1 MNIFKKGILKF
12 ILAFLTI
19 IFIDF
24 VLLVAT
30 TNFIRNQQSPIDIIQ
45 GVSSN
50 ITPSNGTYKVNQTAK
65 KLIKKHNLWVMILD
79 QKSGNE
85 KFNIKKPKNIKTQ
98 FDYADVIK
106 FSRYYLDDYPIF
118 TQIKKEQKDIY
129 IIAFPKESIIRYG
142 NNFFDLKRIQ
152 IFPILILV
160 IIFVNCLFCLFLYLY
175 SVTFLNRNIQPI
187 INAIGKLPVGLNK
200 QVNSVQE
207 LDRLTLAVNSANK
220 KLRKNEEFKEN
231 WISGIA
237 HDIKTPLS
245 VIVANASLAIEKTDN
260 DDLLKNLKPT
270 LIESHYIQNLLNDL
284 NIFARLTNGNLKLNQ
299 EITDIIPFFK
309 EIIIQIINQEIWN
322 DFNFEFIPDN
332 KLLGKKMYIEKS
344 LMSRVIH
351 NLIYN
356 SVLHNPSG
364 CNIQIVLN
372 YISRNKFSVIIRDNG
387 IGTSTDRLKNI
398 NKIEEFN
405 FDISGVRRSG
415 MGLKISNQIVDLHGG
430 SMIITSEQGE
440 YFQTEIIL
448 PIESPTYSTQSF
460 HFK

>member
-19 IFIDF
+19 ILIDF

-30 TNFIRNQQSPIDIIQ
+30 TNFIRSQQSPIDIIQ

-245 VIVANASLAIEKTDN
+245 VIVANTSLAIEKTDN

-387 IGTSTDRLKNI
+387 IGTSTDILKNI

-448 PIESPTYSTQSF
+448 PIESPTL
-460 HFK
+460 

>member
-19 IFIDF
+19 ILIDF

-30 TNFIRNQQSPIDIIQ
+30 TNFIRSQQSPIDIIQ

-207 LDRLTLAVNSANK
+207 LNRLTLAVNSANK

-245 VIVANASLAIEKTDN
+245 VIVANTSLAIEKTDN

-270 LIESHYIQNLLNDL
+270 LVESHYIQNLLNDL
-284 NIFARLTNGNLKLNQ
+284 NIFARLTNGNFKLNQ
-299 EITDIIPFFK
+299 EITDIIPFFR
-309 EIIIQIINQEIWN
+309 EIIIQIINEEIWN
-322 DFNFEFIPDN
+322 NFNFEFIPDN

-387 IGTSTDRLKNI
+387 IGTSTDILKNI

-448 PIESPTYSTQSF
+448 PIESPTL
-460 HFK
+460 

>member
-19 IFIDF
+19 ILIDF

-30 TNFIRNQQSPIDIIQ
+30 TNFIRSQQSPIDIIQ

-207 LDRLTLAVNSANK
+207 LNRLTLAVNSANK

-245 VIVANASLAIEKTDN
+245 VIVANTSLAIEKTDN

-270 LIESHYIQNLLNDL
+270 LVESHYIQNLLNDL

-387 IGTSTDRLKNI
+387 IGTSTDILKNI

-448 PIESPTYSTQSF
+448 PIESPTL
-460 HFK
+460 

>member
-30 TNFIRNQQSPIDIIQ
+30 TNFIRSQQSPIDIIQ

-415 MGLKISNQIVDLHGG
+415 MGLKISNQIVDLHRG

-448 PIESPTYSTQSF
+448 PIESPTL
-460 HFK
+460 

>member
-30 TNFIRNQQSPIDIIQ
+30 TNFIRSQQSPIDIIQ

-372 YISRNKFSVIIRDNG
+372 YISRNKFSVIIRDNR

-448 PIESPTYSTQSF
+448 PIESPTL
-460 HFK
+460 

>member
-30 TNFIRNQQSPIDIIQ
+30 TNFIRSQQSPIDIIQ

-364 CNIQIVLN
+364 CNIQIVLD

-448 PIESPTYSTQSF
+448 PIESPTL
-460 HFK
+460 

>member
-19 IFIDF
+19 ILIDF

-30 TNFIRNQQSPIDIIQ
+30 TNFIRSQQSPIDIIQ

-220 KLRKNEEFKEN
+220 KLRQNEEFKEN

-245 VIVANASLAIEKTDN
+245 VIVANTSLAIEKTDN

-270 LIESHYIQNLLNDL
+270 LVESHYIQNLLNDL
-284 NIFARLTNGNLKLNQ
+284 NIFARLTNSNLKLNQ

-448 PIESPTYSTQSF
+448 PIESPTL
-460 HFK
+460 

>member
-19 IFIDF
+19 ILIDF

-30 TNFIRNQQSPIDIIQ
+30 TNFIRSQQSPIDIIQ

-207 LDRLTLAVNSANK
+207 LNRLTLAVNSANK

-245 VIVANASLAIEKTDN
+245 VIVANTSLAIEKTDN

-270 LIESHYIQNLLNDL
+270 LVESHYIQNLLNDL
-284 NIFARLTNGNLKLNQ
+284 NIFARLTNSNLKLNQ

-387 IGTSTDRLKNI
+387 IGTSTDILKNI

-405 FDISGVRRSG
+405 FDISGVLRSG

-448 PIESPTYSTQSF
+448 PIESPTL
-460 HFK
+460 

>member
-30 TNFIRNQQSPIDIIQ
+30 TNFIRSQQSPIDIIQ

-415 MGLKISNQIVDLHGG
+415 MGRKISNQIVDLHGG

-448 PIESPTYSTQSF
+448 PIESPTL
-460 HFK
+460 

>member
-19 IFIDF
+19 ILIDF

-30 TNFIRNQQSPIDIIQ
+30 TNFIRSQQSPIDIIQ

-207 LDRLTLAVNSANK
+207 LNRLTLAVNSANK

-270 LIESHYIQNLLNDL
+270 LVESHYIQNLLNDL
-284 NIFARLTNGNLKLNQ
+284 NIFARLTNSNLKLNQ

-448 PIESPTYSTQSF
+448 PIESPTL
-460 HFK
+460 

>member
-30 TNFIRNQQSPIDIIQ
+30 TNFIRSQQSPIDIIQ

-98 FDYADVIK
+98 FDYADVIR

-448 PIESPTYSTQSF
+448 PIESPTL
-460 HFK
+460 

>member
-30 TNFIRNQQSPIDIIQ
+30 TNFIRSQQSPIDIIQ

-356 SVLHNPSG
+356 SVLHNPSS

-448 PIESPTYSTQSF
+448 PIESPTL
-460 HFK
+460 

>member
-30 TNFIRNQQSPIDIIQ
+30 TNFIRSQQSPIDIIQ

-207 LDRLTLAVNSANK
+207 LNRLTLAVNSANK

-245 VIVANASLAIEKTDN
+245 VIVANTSLAIEKTDN

-270 LIESHYIQNLLNDL
+270 LVESHYIQNLLNDL
-284 NIFARLTNGNLKLNQ
+284 NIFARLTNSNLKLNQ

-448 PIESPTYSTQSF
+448 PIESPTL
-460 HFK
+460 

>member
-1 MNIFKKGILKF
+1 MNIFKKIILKF
-12 ILAFLTI
+12 IFI
-19 IFIDF
+19 IIIDI
-24 VLLVAT
+24 VLLITAA
-30 TNFIRNQQSPIDIIQ
+30 NYIRSQQSASNIVDKISNGITFSN
-45 GVSSN
+45 GNYVVSSA
-50 ITPSNGTYKVNQTAK
+50 AK
-65 KLIKKHNLWVMILD
+65 KLIDKDNLWIMVID
-79 QKSGNE
+79 KNSGKE
-85 KFNIKKPKNIKTQ
+85 KFNVNKPKEIASQ
-98 FDYADVIK
+98 FNFTDAIR
-106 FSRYYLDDYPIF
+106 FSRCYLKDYPVF
-118 TQIKKEQKDIY
+118 TQLKDDN
-129 IIAFPKESIIRYG
+129 SIIFA
-142 NNFFDLKRIQ
+142 NI
-152 IFPILILV
+152 
-160 IIFVNCLFCLFLYLY
+160 LFCLLLYCHSL
-175 SVTFLNRNIQPI
+175 TFFNRNIKPI
-187 INAIGKLPVGLNK
+187 INAINNLPSGINT
-200 QVNSVQE
+200 QVKSVKE
-207 LDRLTLAVNSANK
+207 LDKLTLAVNSANQQ
-220 KLRKNEEFKEN
+220 LRENENFKEN

-245 VIVANASLAIEKTDN
+245 VIMANTSLAIEKTDN

-270 LIESHYIQNLLNDL
+270 LVESHYIQNLLNDL
-284 NIFARLTNGNLKLNQ
+284 NIFARLTNGNFKLNQ
-299 EITDIIPFFK
+299 EITDIIPFFR
-309 EIIIQIINQEIWN
+309 EIIIQIINEEIWN
-322 DFNFEFIPDN
+322 NFNFEFIPDN

-405 FDISGVRRSG
+405 FDISGARRSG

-448 PIESPTYSTQSF
+448 PIESPTL
-460 HFK
+460 

>member
-30 TNFIRNQQSPIDIIQ
+30 TNFIRSQQSPIDIIQ

-142 NNFFDLKRIQ
+142 NNFFDLKRVQ

-448 PIESPTYSTQSF
+448 PIESPTL
-460 HFK
+460 

>member
-19 IFIDF
+19 ILIDF

-30 TNFIRNQQSPIDIIQ
+30 TNFIRSQQSPIDIIQ

-98 FDYADVIK
+98 FNYADVIK

-207 LDRLTLAVNSANK
+207 LNRLTLAVNSANK

-245 VIVANASLAIEKTDN
+245 VIVANTSLAIEKTDN

-270 LIESHYIQNLLNDL
+270 LVESHYIQNLLNDL
-284 NIFARLTNGNLKLNQ
+284 NIFARLTNGNFKLNQ
-299 EITDIIPFFK
+299 EITDIIPFFR
-309 EIIIQIINQEIWN
+309 EIIIQIINEEIWN
-322 DFNFEFIPDN
+322 NFNFEFIPDN

-405 FDISGVRRSG
+405 FDISGARRSG

-448 PIESPTYSTQSF
+448 PIESPTL
-460 HFK
+460 

>member
-30 TNFIRNQQSPIDIIQ
+30 TNFIRSQQSPIDIIQ

-440 YFQTEIIL
+440 YFQTEINL
-448 PIESPTYSTQSF
+448 PIESPTL
-460 HFK
+460 

>member
-30 TNFIRNQQSPIDIIQ
+30 TNFIRSQQSPIDIIQ

-322 DFNFEFIPDN
+322 DFSFEFIPDN

-448 PIESPTYSTQSF
+448 PIESPTL
-460 HFK
+460 

>member
-19 IFIDF
+19 IFFDF

-30 TNFIRNQQSPIDIIQ
+30 TNFIRSQQSPIDIIQ

-448 PIESPTYSTQSF
+448 PIESPTL
-460 HFK
+460 

>member
-30 TNFIRNQQSPIDIIQ
+30 TNFIRSQQSPIDIIQ

-415 MGLKISNQIVDLHGG
+415 MGLKISNQIIDLHGG

-448 PIESPTYSTQSF
+448 PIESPTL
-460 HFK
+460 

>member
-30 TNFIRNQQSPIDIIQ
+30 TNFIRSQQSPIDIIQ

-207 LDRLTLAVNSANK
+207 LNRLTLAVNSANK

-270 LIESHYIQNLLNDL
+270 LVESHYIQNLLNDL
-284 NIFARLTNGNLKLNQ
+284 NIFARLTNSNLKLNQ

-448 PIESPTYSTQSF
+448 PIESPTL
-460 HFK
+460 

>member
-30 TNFIRNQQSPIDIIQ
+30 TNFIRSQQSPIDIIQ

-299 EITDIIPFFK
+299 EITDIIPFFR
-309 EIIIQIINQEIWN
+309 EIIIQIINEEIWN
-322 DFNFEFIPDN
+322 NFNFEFIPDN

-405 FDISGVRRSG
+405 FDISGARRSG

-448 PIESPTYSTQSF
+448 PIESPTL
-460 HFK
+460 

>member
-19 IFIDF
+19 ILIDF

-30 TNFIRNQQSPIDIIQ
+30 TNFIRSQQSPIDIIQ

-245 VIVANASLAIEKTDN
+245 VIVANTSLAIEKTDN

-270 LIESHYIQNLLNDL
+270 LVESHYIQNLLNDL

-387 IGTSTDRLKNI
+387 IGTSTDILKNI

-448 PIESPTYSTQSF
+448 PIESPTL
-460 HFK
+460 

>member
-1 MNIFKKGILKF
+1 MNIFKKGILKS

-30 TNFIRNQQSPIDIIQ
+30 TNFIRSQQSAIDIIQ

-106 FSRYYLDDYPIF
+106 FSRYYLDDYPVF

-142 NNFFDLKRIQ
+142 NNYFDLKRIQ
-152 IFPILILV
+152 IIPILILV

-187 INAIGKLPVGLNK
+187 INAIGKLPAGLNK

-237 HDIKTPLS
+237 HDIKTPLA
-245 VIVANASLAIEKTDN
+245 VIVSNTSLAIEKTN
-260 DDLLKNLKPT
+260 DENLLKHLKPT
-270 LIESHYIQNLLNDL
+270 LIESNYIQNLLNDL
-284 NIFARLTNGNLKLNQ
+284 NIFARLTNDNLKLNLELV
-299 EITDIIPFFK
+299 EIVPFFK
-309 EIIIQIINQEIWN
+309 EIIIQIINQEIW
-322 DFNFEFIPDN
+322 DEFNFEFTPDSN
-332 KLLGKKMYIEKS
+332 LLGKTMYVEKA
-344 LMSRVIH
+344 LISRVVH

-356 SVLHNPSG
+356 SVLHNQSG
-364 CNIQIVLN
+364 CK
-372 YISRNKFSVIIRDNG
+372 ISIIIDSLSNNNFTIIIRDDG
-387 IGTSTDRLKNI
+387 IGVSPERLKNI
-398 NKIEEFN
+398 SNQNIERFN
-405 FDISGVRRSG
+405 FDISGIRRSG
-415 MGLKISNQIVDLHGG
+415 MGLKISQQIINLHKGQFV
-430 SMIITSEQGE
+430 ITSQQGK
-440 YFQTEIIL
+440 YFQTTITL
-448 PIESPTYSTQSF
+448 PIQNIATLQE
-460 HFK
+460 

>member
-30 TNFIRNQQSPIDIIQ
+30 TNFIRSQQSPIDIIQ

-245 VIVANASLAIEKTDN
+245 VIVANTSLAIEKTDN
-260 DDLLKNLKPT
+260 DGLLKNLKPT
-270 LIESHYIQNLLNDL
+270 LVESHYIQNLLNDL
-284 NIFARLTNGNLKLNQ
+284 NIFARLTNSNLKLNQ

-448 PIESPTYSTQSF
+448 PIESPTL
-460 HFK
+460 

>member
-30 TNFIRNQQSPIDIIQ
+30 TNFIRSQQSPIDIIQ

-415 MGLKISNQIVDLHGG
+415 MVLKISNQIVDLHGG

-448 PIESPTYSTQSF
+448 PIESPTL
-460 HFK
+460 

>member
-19 IFIDF
+19 MLIDF

-30 TNFIRNQQSPIDIIQ
+30 TNFILRQQSPIDIIQ

-85 KFNIKKPKNIKTQ
+85 KFNIRKPKNIKTQ

-106 FSRYYLDDYPIF
+106 FSRYYLDEYPIF

-129 IIAFPKESIIRYG
+129 IIAFPKESIFRYG
-142 NNFFDLKRIQ
+142 NNYFDLKRIQ

-160 IIFVNCLFCLFLYLY
+160 IIFVNCLFYLFLYLY

-207 LDRLTLAVNSANK
+207 LDRLTSAVNSANK

-237 HDIKTPLS
+237 HDIKTPLA
-245 VIVANASLAIEKTDN
+245 VIVSNTSLAIEKTN
-260 DDLLKNLKPT
+260 DENLLKHLKPT
-270 LIESHYIQNLLNDL
+270 LIESNYIQNLLNDL
-284 NIFARLTNGNLKLNQ
+284 NIFARLTNGNLKLNLELV
-299 EITDIIPFFK
+299 EIVPFFK
-309 EIIIQIINQEIWN
+309 EIIIQIINQEIW
-322 DFNFEFIPDN
+322 DEFNFEFTHDSN
-332 KLLGKKMYIEKS
+332 LLGKTMYVEKA
-344 LMSRVIH
+344 LISRVIH

-356 SVLHNPSG
+356 SVLHNQSG
-364 CNIQIVLN
+364 CK
-372 YISRNKFSVIIRDNG
+372 ISIIIGTLTNNNFTIIIRDDG
-387 IGTSTDRLKNI
+387 IGVSPERLKNI
-398 NKIEEFN
+398 SNQNIEGFN

-415 MGLKISNQIVDLHGG
+415 MGLKISQQIINLHKGQLV
-430 SMIITSEQGE
+430 ITSQQGK
-440 YFQTEIIL
+440 YFQTTITL
-448 PIESPTYSTQSF
+448 PIQNIATLQE
-460 HFK
+460 

>member
-19 IFIDF
+19 ILIDF

-30 TNFIRNQQSPIDIIQ
+30 TNFIRSQQSPIDIIQ

-207 LDRLTLAVNSANK
+207 LNRLTLAVNSANK

-245 VIVANASLAIEKTDN
+245 VIVANTSLAIEKTDN

-270 LIESHYIQNLLNDL
+270 LVESHYIQNLLNDL
-284 NIFARLTNGNLKLNQ
+284 NIFARLTNSNLKLNQ

-372 YISRNKFSVIIRDNG
+372 YIPRNKFSVIIRDNG
-387 IGTSTDRLKNI
+387 IGTSTDILKNI

-448 PIESPTYSTQSF
+448 PIESPTL
-460 HFK
+460 

>member
-12 ILAFLTI
+12 ILAFLSI
-19 IFIDF
+19 ILIDF

-30 TNFIRNQQSPIDIIQ
+30 TNFIRSQQSPIDIIQ

-207 LDRLTLAVNSANK
+207 LNRLTLAVNSANK

-270 LIESHYIQNLLNDL
+270 LVESHYIQNLLNDL
-284 NIFARLTNGNLKLNQ
+284 NIFARLTNSNLKLNQ

-387 IGTSTDRLKNI
+387 IGTSTDILKNI

-448 PIESPTYSTQSF
+448 PIESPTL
-460 HFK
+460 

>member
-19 IFIDF
+19 ILIDF

-30 TNFIRNQQSPIDIIQ
+30 TNFIRSQQSPIDIIQ

-207 LDRLTLAVNSANK
+207 LNRLTLAVNSANK

-245 VIVANASLAIEKTDN
+245 VIVANTSLAIEKTDN

-270 LIESHYIQNLLNDL
+270 LVESHYIQNLLNDL
-284 NIFARLTNGNLKLNQ
+284 NIFARLTNSNLKLNQ

-309 EIIIQIINQEIWN
+309 EILIQIINQEIWN

-387 IGTSTDRLKNI
+387 IGTSTDILKNI

-448 PIESPTYSTQSF
+448 PIESPTL
-460 HFK
+460 

>member
-30 TNFIRNQQSPIDIIQ
+30 TNFIRSQQSPIDIIQ

-351 NLIYN
+351 NLIFN

-448 PIESPTYSTQSF
+448 PIESPTL
-460 HFK
+460 

>member
-30 TNFIRNQQSPIDIIQ
+30 TNFIRSQQSPIDIIQ

-152 IFPILILV
+152 ILPILILV

-448 PIESPTYSTQSF
+448 PIESPTL
-460 HFK
+460 

>member
-30 TNFIRNQQSPIDIIQ
+30 TNFIRSQQSPIDIIQ

-430 SMIITSEQGE
+430 SMIITSEQRE

-448 PIESPTYSTQSF
+448 PIESPTL
-460 HFK
+460 

>member
-19 IFIDF
+19 ILIDF

-30 TNFIRNQQSPIDIIQ
+30 TNFIRSQQSPIDIIQ

-175 SVTFLNRNIQPI
+175 SVTFLNRNIQQI

-207 LDRLTLAVNSANK
+207 LNRLTLAVNSANK

-245 VIVANASLAIEKTDN
+245 VIVANTSLAIEKTDN

-270 LIESHYIQNLLNDL
+270 LVESHYIQNLLNDL
-284 NIFARLTNGNLKLNQ
+284 NIFARLTNSNLKLNQ

-387 IGTSTDRLKNI
+387 IGTSTDILKNI

-448 PIESPTYSTQSF
+448 PIESPTL
-460 HFK
+460 

>member
-19 IFIDF
+19 ILIDF

-30 TNFIRNQQSPIDIIQ
+30 TNFIRSQQSPIDIIQ

-106 FSRYYLDDYPIF
+106 FSRYYLDNYPIF

-207 LDRLTLAVNSANK
+207 LNRLTLAVNSANK

-245 VIVANASLAIEKTDN
+245 VIVANTSLAIEKTDN

-270 LIESHYIQNLLNDL
+270 LVESHYIQNLLNDL
-284 NIFARLTNGNLKLNQ
+284 NIFARLTNSNLKLNQ

-387 IGTSTDRLKNI
+387 IGTSTDILKNI

-448 PIESPTYSTQSF
+448 PIESPTL
-460 HFK
+460 